1 MRAMNTVLWAAVM
14 AGLILAVEPA
24 TAKVDVKVEFDKKF
38 NFNAV
43 HTWGWSPQ
51 GAGDVKMARTKDD
64 DPDAVRKV
72 AEPIIKDAVSQEIG
86 KRIRADVQP
95 FVSAVDPELPDP
107 VAVDEGG
114 AGMRDWMAADEGA
127 NGLVSHRSLRGGA
140 TRRARAAWACRQS

>member
-1 MRAMNTVLWAAVM
+1 RSGVASVDKREGDFLVRNCDVAA
-14 AGLILAVEPA
+14 GIS
-24 TAKVDVKVEFDKKF
+24 TAR
-38 NFNAV
+38 
-43 HTWGWSPQ
+43 Q
-51 GAGDVKMARTKDD
+51 R
-64 DPDAVRKV
+64 
-72 AEPIIKDAVSQEIG
+72 SQEIG

-114 AGMRDWMAADEGA
+114 AGMRDWMVADEGA